1 MENVSGEQP
10 FAKSMP
16 RCSRQPDDDRKEY
29 TPVADIFTARDVC
42 GKREKERE
50 THLRNIVAA
59 FPPPC
64 LPGMEIICAAVSSRG
79 GSPEASPPSRQDVVG
94 EIVLTF
100 FSFAF
105 SFFSEALKVL
115 K

>member
-1 MENVSGEQP
+1 MY
-10 FAKSMP
+10 
-16 RCSRQPDDDRKEY
+16 R
-29 TPVADIFTARDVC
+29 
-42 GKREKERE
+42 KREGERK

-64 LPGMEIICAAVSSRG
+64 LPGMEIICAVASSRG
-79 GSPEASPPSRQDVVG
+79 RSQEASPPSRQDVVG

-105 SFFSEALKVL
+105 FFFGGT
-115 K
+115 